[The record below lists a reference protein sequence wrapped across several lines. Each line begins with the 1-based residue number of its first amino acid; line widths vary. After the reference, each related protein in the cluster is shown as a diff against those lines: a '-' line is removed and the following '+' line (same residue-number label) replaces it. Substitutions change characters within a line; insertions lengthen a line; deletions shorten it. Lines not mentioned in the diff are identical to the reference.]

1 MNCSKSTASETV
13 PKTQENITMR
23 TITNSD
29 IIMRM
34 KHKNGR
40 KNVLIALR
48 MAGVAGRGK
57 LNGILRHLNDHGGWN
72 IQLVR
77 TALELTPETI
87 EDALAR
93 DTDGFIVSLPGS
105 DRAIRPLLESSVPLV
120 LLDTPSESIPSGR
133 RNLSTIHN
141 DPTAVGFAAADHLLA
156 QNSFASYGYV
166 CNDSTAWAR
175 DRGDAFERRL
185 AKRGIPCLRYA
196 SALNGTI
203 VPDRAGMLSWLLA
216 LRKPAALFVDCDD
229 HAHSLLDICSDAGID
244 VPREIA
250 VIGVGNDTV
259 ICSHS
264 SPRLSSILPDF
275 EGEGMLA
282 AELLS
287 EMMAQPRRRRR
298 QSHFSKGVA
307 DVILRESSMPV
318 SPAGHLV
325 ARGMRFIEENALR
338 GIGVDDVA
346 RHLGVSRS
354 LAMLRFREAKRKSI
368 FAEIREC
375 RLNAVVNLLETSCL
389 PIVDVSQKCGFE
401 NVNHLKNIFKR
412 RFGMSMREWR
422 ATHV

>member
-1 MNCSKSTASETV
+1 
-13 PKTQENITMR
+13 MR
-23 TITNSD
+23 TIKNSD
-29 IIMRM
+29 IIMCM
-34 KHKNGR
+34 KQKSSR

-57 LNGILRHLNDHGGWN
+57 LNGILQYLGDCCSWN

-87 EDALAR
+87 IGALAR

-105 DRAIRPLLESSVPLV
+105 DSAIGPLLTSSAPLV
-120 LLDTPSESIPSGR
+120 LLDTPREAIPRGR
-133 RNLSTIHN
+133 RNLASICN
-141 DPTAVGFAAADHLLA
+141 DPTAVGYAAADHLLS
-156 QNSFASYGYV
+156 QNSYASYGYV

-185 AKRGIPCLRYA
+185 AERGIPCLRYA

-203 VPDRAGMLSWLLA
+203 VPDRDGLLSWLLA

-229 HAHSLLDICSDAGID
+229 HAHSVLDICSNAGID

-259 ICSHS
+259 ICTHS
-264 SPRLSSILPDF
+264 SPRLSSVLPDF

-282 AELLS
+282 AKLLS
-287 EMMAQPRRRRR
+287 EMMGNPRRTMPQR
-298 QSHFSKGVA
+298 HFAKGVA
-307 DVILRESSMPV
+307 DVVVRESSMAL

-325 ARGMRFIEENALR
+325 AKGMKFIEENALK
-338 GIGVDDVA
+338 GIGVEDVV

-354 LAMLRFREAKRKSI
+354 LAILRFREVQRRSI

-375 RLNAVVNLLETSCL
+375 RLNAVVKLLETSCL
-389 PIVDVSQKCGFE
+389 PIVDVSRKCGFE